1 MGLINPPK
9 KKKRR
14 TDQYNDN
21 KSVEETAIKDFVK
34 SKTRA
39 DFEYENEVLDKY
51 KSIKDAI
58 KSKPKKSKF
67 AELKKFLIDK
77 KDNEDILQEIAKDT
91 DHEFITKLL
100 IAYTGTQASSDLE
113 DILQEI
119 AKETDHEFITK
130 LLITYTGTQAS
141 SDLVLFDILKFYER
155 NVKFNFKPL
164 LPLVCGPNTELHYA
178 NLVKLGRAVHI
189 CPKPD
194 EVLSGLNSDILW
206 ETGISSSLFNPEDS
220 EQKNPLHY
228 DPRYISM
235 LLLGMV
241 EAGAD
246 LTLRL
251 FVEKNGLS
259 FAAFLL
265 SHPLDSIR
273 IYGYAILSDFLLKI
287 QDISSEAFLEK
298 PLFTYTLI
306 YLKDNLKQPNL
317 KIGNGLFFLLL

>member
-77 KDNEDILQEIAKDT
+77 KDN
-91 DHEFITKLL
+91 
-100 IAYTGTQASSDLE
+100 E